1 MEQDEAAFAGM
12 LASDLEATFAQVI
25 THYWPQLYA
34 FVLRRCTSPQEAEDI
49 VAEAFIRAYVALK
62 GYPAARIGALRLRAW
77 LYKIA
82 YHEYCRAASR
92 ARVTVL
98 PLDGPEGEMLA
109 DLAED
114 EAQQPEHLVEASERR
129 QEVEGLLAALPQ
141 RYREVVSL
149 YYLED
154 FSYQEIADLLH
165 QPLGTI
171 KSTLHR
177 GLTLLRQRVVS
188 PSLEGE

>member
-1 MEQDEAAFAGM
+1 MEQDEVAFTS
-12 LASDLEATFAQVI
+12 LLVSDLDATFAQVI
-25 THYWPQLYA
+25 ARYWPQVYA
-34 FVLRRCTSPQEAEDI
+34 FVLRRSTSSQEAEDI
-49 VAEAFIRAYVALK
+49 VSEAFIRAYVALK
-62 GYPAARIGALRLRAW
+62 GYPAARIRALRLKAW

-82 YHEYCRAASR
+82 YHEYCRAASK

-98 PLDGPEGEMLA
+98 PLDGPEGAMLV

-114 EAQQPEHLVEASERR
+114 EAQQPEYLVEASERR
-129 QEVEGLLAALPQ
+129 EEVEGLVASLPQ

-177 GLTLLRQRVVS
+177 GLTLLRQGVVS
-188 PSLEGE
+188 PSLEQE